1 METVRVLVIDD
12 NHGHS
17 EGLAELLSLKGFET
31 RSTTSGIHGLEV
43 VSEWEPDAVL
53 TDVPDMNGY
62 EVCRRIRSN
71 SEWNAVA
78 VIFHTGSQPMPDT
91 DAEYDAFLTYPIMT
105 SDWTVLSSQ
114 YPSRCDLL

>member
-1 METVRVLVIDD
+1 MTTMVIPKDWR
-12 NHGHS
+12 S
-17 EGLAELLSLKGFET
+17 CSLKGFET